1 MLCTA
6 ALLVLCYDDYGI
18 IPSSASLITL
28 VGIIIAVDVVVGY
41 FEDYYL

>member
-6 ALLVLCYDDYGI
+6 ALLVLCYDDGI
-18 IPSSASLITL
+18 IPSSASLIL
-28 VGIIIAVDVVVGY
+28 VGIISAVDVVVDY